1 VAVALPA
8 IVLGLYLKV
17 GMPDAAVARSA
28 ERPND
33 VQIAAMV
40 DRLAA
45 KVRDR
50 PNDVLGWT
58 LLARSLAAMGRFPEA
73 VRAFEHL
80 VLLTPADAQV
90 YADYADAL
98 AMVQGRSLKGRPYD
112 LAKRALELDPHLP
125 KALAIAATATLD
137 AGDYKTSL
145 GYWQALAAELPE
157 GSEDRQ
163 QVDAAIAEVR
173 DRARAAGQTLPQAG
187 PLVGTAPRAPAPS
200 AAAASI
206 TGSVSV
212 APQLAAKVDPNATLF
227 VFARAE
233 GGPRMPLAVLR
244 LPARGLPTTF
254 QLDDSLAM
262 SPQMKISMAS
272 AVRIEARVS
281 KSGNAMPQ
289 PGDLTGSSAVV
300 KPGAQGVSVV
310 LDREVP

>member
-1 VAVALPA
+1 VT
-8 IVLGLYLKV
+8 
-17 GMPDAAVARSA
+17 
-28 ERPND
+28 
-33 VQIAAMV
+33 
-40 DRLAA
+40 
-45 KVRDR
+45 
-50 PNDVLGWT
+50 GWT

-80 VLLTPADAQV
+80 LPLTPGDAQV

-98 AMVQGRSLKGRPYD
+98 AMVQGRSPQGRPYE

-125 KALAIAATATLD
+125 KALAIAASATLD

-163 QVDAAIAEVR
+163 QVDAAITELR
-173 DRARAAGQTLPQAG
+173 DRARAAGEALPQAG
-187 PLVGTAPRAPAPS
+187 PLVGTAPPAPS

-212 APQLAAKVDPNATLF
+212 APQLAAKVDPNAILF
-227 VFARAE
+227 IFARSE

-300 KPGAQGVSVV
+300 KPGAREVHVV